1 MKTSEGFEAW
11 MGGHLV
17 SGLQNIDCFLLD
29 MDGTFYLG
37 DELLPGALR
46 FVGVVR
52 RQGRDFLF
60 LTNNSSQ
67 HSESYAR
74 KITRLG
80 LPIGAD
86 KVFTSGEATAIYLA
100 RLHPEARIYLVGTP
114 ALEEEFA
121 AHGLVLTDESPDFA
135 VLGFD
140 TTLTYEKL
148 WKLCDFV
155 RAGVPYVATHPDLNC
170 PTQQGFM
177 PDIGAMIA
185 FVKAATG
192 CMPKVIGK
200 PHREMVEAVTARMGL
215 PESGLCM
222 VGDRLYTDIAMGDE
236 SGITTVLVLT
246 GETHLEDIESSPH
259 KPDYVFRDLNAL
271 ADELEILDT
280 H

>member
-1 MKTSEGFEAW
+1 METSEVFEVW
-11 MGGHLV
+11 TGGNLV

-80 LPIGAD
+80 LPVGAD
-86 KVFTSGEATAIYLA
+86 KVFTSGEATAIYLDHLHSGA
-100 RLHPEARIYLVGTP
+100 RVYLVGTP
-114 ALEEEFA
+114 VLEEEFA
-121 AHGLVLTDESPDFA
+121 AHGFVLTDESPDFA

-155 RAGVPYVATHPDLNC
+155 RAGVPYIATHPDLNC
-170 PTQQGFM
+170 PTPQGFK

-192 CMPKVIGK
+192 CVPKVIGK
-200 PHREMVEAVTARMGL
+200 PHREMVEAVMARTGL
-215 PESGLCM
+215 PESRLCM
-222 VGDRLYTDIAMGDE
+222 VGDRLYTDIALGNE

>member
-1 MKTSEGFEAW
+1 MSR
-11 MGGHLV
+11 LRD
-17 SGLQNIDCFLLD
+17 LRCFLLD

-46 FVGVVR
+46 FIEVVR
-52 RQGRDFLF
+52 RRGRDFLF

-67 HSESYAR
+67 HGRFYAR

-86 KVFTSGEATAIYLA
+86 KIFTSAEATALYLH
-100 RLHPEARIYLVGTP
+100 RLHADACIYLVGTP
-114 ALEEEFA
+114 ALEAEFV
-121 AHGLVLTDESPDFA
+121 AHGFVLTDDSPDFA

-155 RAGVPYVATHPDLNC
+155 RAGVPYIATHPDLNC
-170 PTQQGFM
+170 PTPQGFM

-185 FVKAATG
+185 FVKASTG
-192 CMPKVIGK
+192 REPKVIGK
-200 PHREMVEAVTARMGL
+200 PNREMVEAVTQRTGL
-215 PESGLCM
+215 PASALCM

-236 SGITTVLVLT
+236 SGITTVLLLT
-246 GETHLEDIESSPH
+246 GETHLEDITDSPH
-259 KPDYVFRDLNAL
+259 KPDYVFRDLDAL
-271 ADELEILDT
+271 ADTLEERA
-280 H
+280 